1 MSDHSHAPSYKSDL
15 ITFGILMALT
25 AVTIGASYATGG
37 TTVLAVSVAMAI
49 ASIKATIVVRNF
61 MHIKYDDVIYKIF
74 IGLVMLLFFSFI
86 AILAIDYAYR

>member
-15 ITFGILMALT
+15 ITFGILMVLT

>member
-1 MSDHSHAPSYKSDL
+1 MSENSHSPSYKSDF

-25 AVTIGASYATGG
+25 ALTIWASYATGG

-49 ASIKATIVVRNF
+49 ATIKATFVVANF

-74 IGLVMLLFFSFI
+74 IGLVALLFLSLFI
-86 AILAIDYAYR
+86 VLAIDYA